1 MLDLFAFLRCVVFY
15 SLYISEKVLRGAKAL
30 LREQTVLSDTGRYGH
45 FEQALDAE
53 NLYNCWYVRS
63 SIFTP

>member
-15 SLYISEKVLRGAKAL
+15 SLHISEKVLL
-30 LREQTVLSDTGRYGH
+30 SEQTVLSDTGRYGH